1 MFKRSLIG
9 FTTTISTFV
18 VVNSETKAQPAPTL
32 PPSQIPQPPSLP
44 SDTIQV
50 PEIEREPI
58 ETPSIP
64 EPTFTPEIPQ
74 VEETIFISE
83 FRFIGNT
90 VFTDE
95 QLLEVAQT
103 YLNREVS
110 FAELVQLRSE
120 ITDLYVNS
128 GYTTSG
134 AFLPIEENQ
143 AVNIRS
149 ATIAIQVV
157 EGTVE
162 EIDFSGDEHLNQYV
176 IARLDN
182 AIAPVLNQPKL
193 EEALRLLQIDP
204 LIASI
209 SANLSAGNQVGS
221 SILTVQAEAEPS
233 FRARI
238 GTDNYR
244 APSTGSI
251 QAEAQ
256 LSAANLLAWGEELRI
271 GYSLTEGS
279 DGFSAGISVPINE
292 SNTTLAFDYAQLEG
306 QIVEEPLDDFDIQTD
321 SQVYSLS
328 LRHPLIRKASE
339 SSIEE
344 FALGISANRIESETT
359 VAGFPFPLSPGADED
374 GRTQITELTLSQ
386 EYLRQTRANALLM
399 RSRLGLGL
407 GAFDSTGGAE
417 PNGQFLVW
425 RGQALWLQSIGEESQ
440 LTISGDIQ
448 LTSDQLVPVR
458 QFSIG
463 GPTSVRGYRQDAIIA
478 DNGLTVTAEIE
489 IPVLELG
496 SNQQLSLI
504 PFAGTGVGWNN
515 GGDRALEQNIL
526 ASVGVGMQYEW
537 EELTAR
543 LNYAVPFSEVGID
556 GESLQEDGLDFSL
569 VYQFRF
575 KIRLYDTGPL
585 TQAVRRG
592 AELIRFVVLS
602 VNRIV
607 PSPLDNQP

>member
-18 VVNSETKAQPAPTL
+18 VTNSEAKAQPAPTL

-50 PEIEREPI
+50 PDIEREPI

-74 VEETIFISE
+74 VEETIFISG

-95 QLLEVAQT
+95 QLLEVAHP

-134 AFLPIEENQ
+134 AYLPIEENQ
-143 AVNIRS
+143 SVDIRS

-162 EIDFSGDEHLNQYV
+162 EINFGGDERLNQYV
-176 IARLDN
+176 RARLN
-182 AIAPVLNQPKL
+182 GAITPVLNRPKL

-209 SANLSAGNQVGS
+209 SANLSAGSQVGS
-221 SILTVQAEAEPS
+221 SILTVQAEAQPH
-233 FRARI
+233 FQATV

-244 APSTGSI
+244 APSAGSI
-251 QAEAQ
+251 QAEVQ
-256 LSAANLLAWGEELRI
+256 LSAANLLAQGEEFRI

-279 DGFSAGISVPINE
+279 DGFSAGISVPLNAN
-292 SNTTLAFDYAQLEG
+292 NTTLAFDYAQLDG
-306 QIVEEPLDDFDIQTD
+306 QIIEAPLDNFDIQTD

-328 LRHPLIRKASE
+328 LRQPLVRRASD
-339 SSIEE
+339 SKIEE
-344 FALGISANRIESETT
+344 FAVGISANRIESETT

-386 EYLRQTRANALLM
+386 EYLQQTRADALLM

-407 GAFDSTGGAE
+407 DGFDSTSGAE

-425 RGQALWLQSIGEESQ
+425 RGQALWLQSIGKDSQ
-440 LTISGDIQ
+440 LTIGGDVQ
-448 LTSDQLVPVR
+448 LTGDQLVPVR

-463 GPTSVRGYRQDAIIA
+463 GPNSVRGYRQDAFIA
-478 DNGLTVTAEIE
+478 DSGLTLTAELE
-489 IPVLELG
+489 IPVLESG
-496 SNQQLSLI
+496 RNQQLSLI

-515 GGDRALEQNIL
+515 GGDRALDQNFL
-526 ASVGVGMQYEW
+526 ASVGVGVQYEW

-543 LNYAVPFSEVGID
+543 LNYAIPFTDVGIE
-556 GESLQEDGLDFSL
+556 GESLQENGFDFSL
-569 VYQFRF
+569 GYQFRF
-575 KIRLYDTGPL
+575 
-585 TQAVRRG
+585 
-592 AELIRFVVLS
+592 
-602 VNRIV
+602 
-607 PSPLDNQP
+607 

>member
-18 VVNSETKAQPAPTL
+18 VTSSEAKAQPAPTL

-74 VEETIFISE
+74 VEETIVISD

-95 QLLEVAQT
+95 QLLEVAQP
-103 YLNREVS
+103 YLDREVS
-110 FAELVQLRSE
+110 FAELVQLRLE

-134 AFLPIEENQ
+134 AYLPIEENQ
-143 AVNIRS
+143 SVNIRS
-149 ATIAIQVV
+149 ATIAIQVI

-162 EIDFSGDEHLNQYV
+162 EIDFGGDEHLNQYV
-176 IARLDN
+176 MARLN
-182 AIAPVLNQPKL
+182 SAITPVLNQPKL

-209 SANLSAGNQVGS
+209 SANLSAGSQVGS
-221 SILTVQAEAEPS
+221 SILTVQAEAQPH
-233 FRARI
+233 FQATI

-244 APSTGSI
+244 APSAGSL
-251 QAEAQ
+251 QAEVQ
-256 LSAANLLAWGEELRI
+256 LSAANLLAQGEEFRI

-279 DGFSAGISVPINE
+279 DGFSAGISVPLNA
-292 SNTTLAFDYAQLEG
+292 NDTTLAFDYAQLDG
-306 QIVEEPLDDFDIQTD
+306 QIIETPLDDFDIQTD

-328 LRHPLIRKASE
+328 LRHPLIRRASD
-339 SSIEE
+339 SKIEE
-344 FALGISANRIESETT
+344 FAVGISANRIESETT

-407 GAFDSTGGAE
+407 DAFDSTSRAE

-425 RGQALWLQSIGEESQ
+425 RGQALWLQSVGEDSQ

-463 GPTSVRGYRQDAIIA
+463 GPTSVRGYRQDAVIA
-478 DNGLTVTAEIE
+478 DSGLTLTAELE
-489 IPVLELG
+489 IPVLESG
-496 SNQQLSLI
+496 RNQQLSLI

-515 GGDRALEQNIL
+515 GGDRALDQNFL
-526 ASVGVGMQYEW
+526 ASVGVGVQYEW

-543 LNYAVPFSEVGID
+543 LNYAIPFTYVGIE
-556 GESLQEDGLDFSL
+556 GESLQENGFDFAL
-569 VYQFRF
+569 GYQFRF
-575 KIRLYDTGPL
+575 
-585 TQAVRRG
+585 
-592 AELIRFVVLS
+592 
-602 VNRIV
+602 
-607 PSPLDNQP
+607 

>member
-1 MFKRSLIG
+1 VFKRSLIG

-18 VVNSETKAQPAPTL
+18 VTNSEAKAQPEPTL

-74 VEETIFISE
+74 VEETIVISD

-95 QLLEVAQT
+95 QLLEVAQP
-103 YLNREVS
+103 YLNREVA

-134 AFLPIEENQ
+134 AYLPIEENQ
-143 AVNIRS
+143 SVNIRS

-162 EIDFSGDEHLNQYV
+162 EIDFSGDERLNQYV
-176 IARLDN
+176 SARLNN

-193 EEALRLLQIDP
+193 EEALRLLQTDP

-209 SANLSAGNQVGS
+209 SANLSAGSQVGS
-221 SILTVQAEAEPS
+221 SILTVQAEAQPH
-233 FRARI
+233 FQATV

-244 APSTGSI
+244 APSAGSI
-251 QAEAQ
+251 QAEVQ
-256 LSAANLLAWGEELRI
+256 LSAANLLAQGEEFRI
-271 GYSLTEGS
+271 SYNLTEGS
-279 DGFSAGISVPINE
+279 DGFSAGISVPLNADD
-292 SNTTLAFDYAQLEG
+292 TTLAFDYAQLDG
-306 QIVEEPLDDFDIQTD
+306 QITEAPLDDFDIQTD

-328 LRHPLIRKASE
+328 LRQPLVRRASD
-339 SSIEE
+339 SKIEE
-344 FALGISANRIESETT
+344 FAVGISANRIESETT

-407 GAFDSTGGAE
+407 DAFDSTSGAE

-425 RGQALWLQSIGEESQ
+425 RGQALWLQSVGEDSQ

-448 LTSDQLVPVR
+448 LTGDQLVPVR

-463 GPTSVRGYRQDAIIA
+463 GPNSVRGYRQDAVIA
-478 DNGLTVTAEIE
+478 DSGMTVTAELE
-489 IPVLELG
+489 IPILELG

-504 PFAGTGVGWNN
+504 PFAGTGIGWNN
-515 GGDRALEQNIL
+515 GGDRVLEQNFF
-526 ASVGVGMQYEW
+526 ASVGVGVQYEW

-543 LNYAVPFSEVGID
+543 LNYAIPFTEAGIK
-556 GESLQEDGLDFSL
+556 GESLQENGFDFEL
-569 VYQFRF
+569 GYQFRF
-575 KIRLYDTGPL
+575 
-585 TQAVRRG
+585 
-592 AELIRFVVLS
+592 
-602 VNRIV
+602 
-607 PSPLDNQP
+607 

>member
-18 VVNSETKAQPAPTL
+18 VTSSEAKAQPAPTL

-74 VEETIFISE
+74 VEETIVISD

-95 QLLEVAQT
+95 QLLEVAQP
-103 YLNREVS
+103 YLDREVS
-110 FAELVQLRSE
+110 FAELVQLRLE

-134 AFLPIEENQ
+134 AYLPIEENQ
-143 AVNIRS
+143 SVNIRS
-149 ATIAIQVV
+149 ATIAIQVI

-162 EIDFSGDEHLNQYV
+162 EIDFGGDEHLNQYV
-176 IARLDN
+176 MARLN
-182 AIAPVLNQPKL
+182 SAITPVLNQPKL

-209 SANLSAGNQVGS
+209 SANLSAGSQVGS
-221 SILTVQAEAEPS
+221 SILTVQAEAQPH
-233 FRARI
+233 FQATI

-244 APSTGSI
+244 APSAGSL
-251 QAEAQ
+251 QAEVQ
-256 LSAANLLAWGEELRI
+256 LSAANLLAQGEEFRI

-279 DGFSAGISVPINE
+279 DGFSAGVSVPLNA
-292 SNTTLAFDYAQLEG
+292 NDTTLAFDYAQLDG
-306 QIVEEPLDDFDIQTD
+306 QIIETPLDDFDIQTD

-328 LRHPLIRKASE
+328 LRQPLVRRASD
-339 SSIEE
+339 SKIEE
-344 FALGISANRIESETT
+344 FAVGISANRIESETT

-386 EYLRQTRANALLM
+386 EYLRQTRVNALLM
-399 RSRLGLGL
+399 RSRLGFGL
-407 GAFDSTGGAE
+407 DAFDSTSGAE

-425 RGQALWLQSIGEESQ
+425 RGQALWLQSVGEDSQ

-463 GPTSVRGYRQDAIIA
+463 GPNSVRGYRQDAVIA
-478 DNGLTVTAEIE
+478 DSGLTVTAELE
-489 IPVLELG
+489 IPILESG

-504 PFAGTGVGWNN
+504 PFAGTGIGWNN
-515 GGDRALEQNIL
+515 GGDRVVEQNFL
-526 ASVGVGMQYEW
+526 ASVGVGVQYEW
-537 EELTAR
+537 EGFTAR
-543 LNYAVPFSEVGID
+543 LNYAIPFTEAGIE
-556 GESLQEDGLDFSL
+556 GESLQENGFDFAL
-569 VYQFRF
+569 GYQLRF
-575 KIRLYDTGPL
+575 
-585 TQAVRRG
+585 
-592 AELIRFVVLS
+592 
-602 VNRIV
+602 
-607 PSPLDNQP
+607 

>member
-18 VVNSETKAQPAPTL
+18 VTSSEAKAQPAPTL

-74 VEETIFISE
+74 VEETIVISD

-95 QLLEVAQT
+95 QLLEVAQP
-103 YLNREVS
+103 YLDREVS
-110 FAELVQLRSE
+110 FAELVQLRLE

-134 AFLPIEENQ
+134 AYLPIEENQ
-143 AVNIRS
+143 SVNIRS
-149 ATIAIQVV
+149 ATIAIQVI

-162 EIDFSGDEHLNQYV
+162 EIDFGGDEHLNQYV
-176 IARLDN
+176 MARLN
-182 AIAPVLNQPKL
+182 SAITPVLNQPKL

-209 SANLSAGNQVGS
+209 SANLSAGSQVGS
-221 SILTVQAEAEPS
+221 SILTVQAEAQPH
-233 FRARI
+233 FQATI

-244 APSTGSI
+244 APSAGSL
-251 QAEAQ
+251 QAEVQ
-256 LSAANLLAWGEELRI
+256 LSAANLLAQGEEFRI

-279 DGFSAGISVPINE
+279 DGFSAGVSVPLNA
-292 SNTTLAFDYAQLEG
+292 NDTTLAFDYAQLDG
-306 QIVEEPLDDFDIQTD
+306 QIIETPLDDFDIQTD

-328 LRHPLIRKASE
+328 LRQPLVRRASD
-339 SSIEE
+339 SKIEE
-344 FALGISANRIESETT
+344 FAVGISANRIESETT

-386 EYLRQTRANALLM
+386 EYLRQTRVNALLM
-399 RSRLGLGL
+399 RSRLGFGL
-407 GAFDSTGGAE
+407 DAFDSTSGAE

-425 RGQALWLQSIGEESQ
+425 RGQALWLQSVGEDSQ

-463 GPTSVRGYRQDAIIA
+463 GPTSVRGYRQDAVIA
-478 DNGLTVTAEIE
+478 DSGLTVTAELE
-489 IPVLELG
+489 IPILEPG

-504 PFAGTGVGWNN
+504 PFAGTGIGWNN
-515 GGDRALEQNIL
+515 GGDRVVEQNFL
-526 ASVGVGMQYEW
+526 ASIGFGVQYEW

-543 LNYAVPFSEVGID
+543 LNYAIPFTEAGIE
-556 GESLQEDGLDFSL
+556 GESLQENGFDFAL
-569 VYQFRF
+569 GYQLRF
-575 KIRLYDTGPL
+575 
-585 TQAVRRG
+585 
-592 AELIRFVVLS
+592 
-602 VNRIV
+602 
-607 PSPLDNQP
+607 

>member
-18 VVNSETKAQPAPTL
+18 VTNSEAKAQPAPTL

-50 PEIEREPI
+50 PEIEHKPI
-58 ETPSIP
+58 ETPTVP

-74 VEETIFISE
+74 VEETIFISD

-95 QLLEVAQT
+95 QLLEFAQP
-103 YLNREVS
+103 YLNREIS

-120 ITDLYVNS
+120 ITDLYVSS

-134 AFLPIEENQ
+134 AYLPIEENQ
-143 AVNIRS
+143 SVDIRS
-149 ATIAIQVV
+149 ATIAIQIV

-162 EIDFSGDEHLNQYV
+162 AIDFDGDERLNQYV
-176 IARLDN
+176 RARLNN
-182 AIAPVLNQPKL
+182 ALAEPPPRGIAPVLNQPKL

-209 SANLSAGNQVGS
+209 SANLSAGSQVGA
-221 SILTVQAEAEPS
+221 SILTVQAEAQPHFQS
-233 FRARI
+233 TV

-244 APSTGSI
+244 APSAGSI
-251 QAEAQ
+251 QAEVQ
-256 LSAANLLAWGEELRI
+256 LSAANLLARGEEFRI

-279 DGFSAGISVPINE
+279 DGFSAGISVPLNA
-292 SNTTLAFDYAQLEG
+292 NDTTLAFDYAQLDG
-306 QIVEEPLDDFDIQTD
+306 QIIEAPLDDFDIQTD

-328 LRHPLIRKASE
+328 LRQPLVRRASA
-339 SSIEE
+339 SKIEE
-344 FALGISANRIESETT
+344 FAVGISADRIESETT
-359 VAGFPFPLSPGADED
+359 VAGFPFPLSPGADEN

-407 GAFDSTGGAE
+407 DAFDSTSGAE

-425 RGQALWLQSIGEESQ
+425 RGQALWLQSVGEDSQ

-448 LTSDQLVPVR
+448 LTSDQLIPVR

-463 GPTSVRGYRQDAIIA
+463 GPNSVRGYRQDAVIA
-478 DNGLTVTAEIE
+478 DSGMTVTAELE
-489 IPVLELG
+489 IPILELG
-496 SNQQLSLI
+496 SNHQLSLI
-504 PFAGTGVGWNN
+504 PFAGTGIGWDN
-515 GGDRALEQNIL
+515 GGDRALEQNFL
-526 ASVGVGMQYEW
+526 ASVGVGVQYEW
-537 EELTAR
+537 EDLTAR
-543 LNYAVPFSEVGID
+543 LNYAIPFTEAGIE
-556 GESLQEDGLDFSL
+556 GKSLQEDGFDFAFG
-569 VYQFRF
+569 YQFRF
-575 KIRLYDTGPL
+575 
-585 TQAVRRG
+585 
-592 AELIRFVVLS
+592 
-602 VNRIV
+602 
-607 PSPLDNQP
+607 

>member
-1 MFKRSLIG
+1 MLKRNLIG

-18 VVNSETKAQPAPTL
+18 VITSEAKAQTEPTL

-58 ETPSIP
+58 DSPSIP
-64 EPTFTPEIPQ
+64 EPTFTPEVPQ

-95 QLLEVAQT
+95 QLLGVAQP

-134 AFLPIEENQ
+134 AYLPIEENQ
-143 AVNIRS
+143 SIDIRS
-149 ATIAIQVV
+149 ATIAIQIV

-162 EIDFSGDEHLNQYV
+162 EIDLGGDERLNPYV
-176 IARLDN
+176 RARLDS

-204 LIASI
+204 LIESI
-209 SANLSAGNQVGS
+209 SANLSAGSQVGS
-221 SILTVQAEAEPS
+221 SILSVQVEAQPH
-233 FRARI
+233 FQVRI
-238 GTDNYR
+238 GTDNHR
-244 APSTGSI
+244 SPSAGSF
-251 QAEAQ
+251 QADVQ
-256 LSAANLLAWGEELRI
+256 LSASNLMELGEAIRV

-279 DGFSAGISVPINE
+279 DGFNAGIEIPIST
-292 SNTTLAFDYAQLEG
+292 SNGTLSFDYAQLES
-306 QIVEEPLDDFDIQTD
+306 QIIEAPLDDFDIQTD

-328 LRHPLIRKASE
+328 LRQPLVRRASDFK
-339 SSIEE
+339 IEE
-344 FALGISANRIESETT
+344 FAVGISADRIESETT
-359 VAGFPFPLSPGADED
+359 VAGFPFPLSPGANED

-386 EYLRQTRANALLM
+386 EYLRQTRANALIM

-407 GAFDSTGGAE
+407 NAFDSTSGAE

-425 RGQALWLQSIGEESQ
+425 RGQALWLQSVGEDSQ

-448 LTSDQLVPVR
+448 LTGDQLVPVR
-458 QFSIG
+458 QFNIG
-463 GPTSVRGYRQDAIIA
+463 GSNSVRGYRQDAVIA
-478 DNGLTVTAEIE
+478 DSGLTVTAELE
-489 IPVLELG
+489 IPILELCR
-496 SNQQLSLI
+496 NQRLSLV

-515 GGDRALEQNIL
+515 GGDRALDQNFL
-526 ASVGVGMQYEW
+526 ASVGVGVQYEW
-537 EELTAR
+537 EELIAR
-543 LNYAVPFSEVGID
+543 FNYAIPFTEVGIN
-556 GESLQEDGLDFSL
+556 GESLQEDGFDFAL
-569 VYQFRF
+569 GYQFRF
-575 KIRLYDTGPL
+575 
-585 TQAVRRG
+585 
-592 AELIRFVVLS
+592 
-602 VNRIV
+602 
-607 PSPLDNQP
+607 